1 MVGGVPRAEAGA
13 AEGGLHHGAGSH
25 QIRQG
30 AVLHQLHVHGD
41 GGGVHVQGEL
51 PGADGLAPQHVG
63 RLGDAGEGA
72 AGAAADDALL
82 HLELAVLHLVQ
93 QGVGGPALADLL
105 RGLLRLPE
113 DVGEVLLQLIDGV
126 GVGGVEG
133 QRNHGLDGGEVDLH
147 AAVVIGHL
155 AGLQLLVIAA
165 AAMLGE
171 PGLGVAVGLPDGGK
185 AGGLGGHHVHAVAV
199 VGVHRGHAGADKLHD
214 LVLHIAV
221 GVHGLADGQGDVVG
235 AHPGLGLAGEV
246 DGHHLWI
253 GAVPGVA
260 QDLLI
265 QLAAALAHGHGAQS
279 AVAGVAV
286 AAQNHLA
293 AAGVHL
299 PHILVDDRH
308 VGGHV
313 DTAVLLGGGEAEHVV
328 VLVDSA
334 AHRAQGVVA
343 AGEHIGHG
351 ELLHA
356 RGPGRLDD
364 AHIGDVVG
372 GQGVKA
378 DLQGGGVTA
387 VVVGLQNAVGDGG
400 FLGLLGGGVLQAG
413 VPLGLG
419 SRHQLAVH
427 QVYAAFVKLYHGNP
441 SFSLGYFSKP
451 AGMARG
457 CSVFQGY
464 IPSSYRAAARNW
476 PGAISLPPSLG
487 HAGCGLRGLFMDKY
501 SIKSGGAHV
510 FPAKKKKSPGPTG
523 GPRDTCQNSR

>member
-1 MVGGVPRAEAGA
+1 M
-13 AEGGLHHGAGSH
+13 
-25 QIRQG
+25 
-30 AVLHQLHVHGD
+30 
-41 GGGVHVQGEL
+41 
-51 PGADGLAPQHVG
+51 
-63 RLGDAGEGA
+63 
-72 AGAAADDALL
+72 
-82 HLELAVLHLVQ
+82 
-93 QGVGGPALADLL
+93 
-105 RGLLRLPE
+105 
-113 DVGEVLLQLIDGV
+113 
-126 GVGGVEG
+126 EG

-147 AAVVIGHL
+147 AAVVIGNL

-165 AAMLGE
+165 AAVLGE

-185 AGGLGGHHVHAVAV
+185 AGSLGGHHVHAVAV
-199 VGVHRGHAGADKLHD
+199 VGVHRGHAGTHELHD

-313 DTAVLLGGGEAEHVV
+313 DAAVLLGGGEAEHVV
-328 VLVDSA
+328 ILVDGT

-378 DLQGGGVTA
+378 DLQGGGVAA

-451 AGMARG
+451 AGSG
-457 CSVFQGY
+457 
-464 IPSSYRAAARNW
+464 
-476 PGAISLPPSLG
+476 PGLLCFSGL
-487 HAGCGLRGLFMDKY
+487 HAF
-501 SIKSGGAHV
+501 
-510 FPAKKKKSPGPTG
+510 
-523 GPRDTCQNSR
+523 